1 METLRIQHD
10 GDSAEF
16 SLFGGQLLR
25 WQAGGRERLFL
36 SPRAV
41 FDGRAAIRGGVPVI
55 FPQFNARGPFA
66 RHGFARTQGWQLR
79 EHQADRLL
87 LELTD
92 PEATRAQWPHRF
104 ALRLRAT
111 IERDALTLALEV
123 ESLDARAFEFSCALH
138 SYFACALGQT
148 RVRGLADCGFEE
160 DGDWHPPSGQAALFP
175 APPLD
180 RIYRGAAV
188 TPPAECSP
196 ANPIDAALSLNPS
209 SPRGRGPSA
218 SMTETDLPW
227 APAFAGATR
236 DAGSQTLWLE
246 CGDRTLAIESAGFA
260 DWVVWNPGRDG
271 AAALTDLG
279 ADCSESFLCIEP
291 GRIFE
296 PIRLESGERW
306 TGALR
311 MRVADALG
319 AIERSQSTTT
329 GTAMAGSKPQHR
341 SA

>member
-1 METLRIQHD
+1 METLRIQHE
-10 GDSAEF
+10 GSSAEF

-41 FDGRAAIRGGVPVI
+41 LDGSAAIRGGVPVI

-66 RHGFARTQGWQLR
+66 RHGFARTQRWQLR
-79 EHQADRLL
+79 EQEADRLL

-92 PEATRAQWPHRF
+92 SDATQALWPHRF
-104 ALRLRAT
+104 ALRLRAR

-138 SYFACALGQT
+138 SYFACAVEQA
-148 RVRGLADCGFEE
+148 RVLGLADCGFEE
-160 DGDWHPPSGQAALFP
+160 SGDWQPATGQPALIPS
-175 APPLD
+175 PPLD
-180 RIYRGAAV
+180 RIYRGPAA
-188 TPPAECSP
+188 TAPADCGP
-196 ANPIDAALSLNPS
+196 ANPFAAALSSNVLP
-209 SPRGRGPSA
+209 PGGRGASA
-218 SMTETDLPW
+218 STTEASLPW

-236 DAGSQTLWLE
+236 DAGSQALRLE
-246 CGDRTLAIESAGFA
+246 CGAQTLAIESAGFA

-311 MRVADALG
+311 MRVLN
-319 AIERSQSTTT
+319 
-329 GTAMAGSKPQHR
+329 
-341 SA
+341 

>member
-1 METLRIQHD
+1 MDTLRIQHD
-10 GDSAEF
+10 GDIAEF

-41 FDGRAAIRGGVPVI
+41 LDGRTAIRGGVPVI

-66 RHGFARTQGWQLR
+66 RHGFARTQVWQLR
-79 EHQADRLL
+79 EQEADRLL

-92 PEATRAQWPHRF
+92 SDATRAQWPHRF

-111 IERDALTLALEV
+111 IGRDALTLGLEV
-123 ESLDARAFEFSCALH
+123 ESRDERAFEFSCALH
-138 SYFACALGQT
+138 SYFACAVKQA

-160 DGDWHPPSGQAALFP
+160 GGDWHPASGQAALIP
-175 APPLD
+175 SPPLD
-180 RIYRGAAV
+180 RIYRGAVV
-188 TPPAECSP
+188 TPPAECRP
-196 ANPIDAALSLNPS
+196 ANPIATARSSNSS
-209 SPRGRGPSA
+209 SPRRWGFKA
-218 SMTETDLPW
+218 STTEASLPW

-236 DAGSQTLWLE
+236 DAGSQALWLE
-246 CGDRTLAIESAGFA
+246 CGAQTLAIESAGFA
-260 DWVVWNPGRDG
+260 DWVVWNPGREG

-296 PIRLESGERW
+296 PIRLEPGERW

-311 MRVADALG
+311 MSALG
-319 AIERSQSTTT
+319 
-329 GTAMAGSKPQHR
+329 
-341 SA
+341 